1 MSRES
6 RSRRSK
12 TMVNKPQGPSGTAR
26 LVIFIVV
33 LALLGVSAL
42 LLYRSL
48 TQTGEATE
56 VELPISSSLN
66 PVESVTLS
74 LYITRNEEALNTS
87 RTTVEDF
94 RPFEIAPGET
104 ATSVGDLL
112 LEQGFITDSELF
124 INYMRYYGLERDI
137 EAGVYSLSPSMTVP
151 EIAQAL
157 TDSSTAQVTIR
168 IPEGWRREQIA
179 DWLDTQPQVPFTGAE
194 FLSVTADPAN
204 LADTVIVPG
213 YVPAGVSL
221 EGFLFPDTY
230 QLRPDAT
237 ASDLV
242 GRMLITFDERVT
254 PEMRQQAAAQGFTL
268 YEVLTL
274 ASIVEREAAVIE
286 ERPQIASVYLNR
298 LSIDMMLQA
307 DPTVQ
312 YAQGYDPTTGEWW
325 NRGLTQADYTSVD
338 SPYNTY
344 LYAGL
349 PPGPIANPSLSS
361 IQAVLNPADTP
372 YIFFRAACDGSGRHN
387 FAITFEEHLANACQ

>member
-1 MSRES
+1 
-6 RSRRSK
+6 
-12 TMVNKPQGPSGTAR
+12 
-26 LVIFIVV
+26 
-33 LALLGVSAL
+33 
-42 LLYRSL
+42 
-48 TQTGEATE
+48 
-56 VELPISSSLN
+56 
-66 PVESVTLS
+66 
-74 LYITRNEEALNTS
+74 
-87 RTTVEDF
+87 
-94 RPFEIAPGET
+94 
-104 ATSVGDLL
+104 
-112 LEQGFITDSELF
+112 
-124 INYMRYYGLERDI
+124 
-137 EAGVYSLSPSMTVP
+137 
-151 EIAQAL
+151 
-157 TDSSTAQVTIR
+157 
-168 IPEGWRREQIA
+168 
-179 DWLDTQPQVPFTGAE
+179 
-194 FLSVTADPAN
+194 
-204 LADTVIVPG
+204 
-213 YVPAGVSL
+213 VPAGVSL